1 MSKKITSTRIYVPLR
16 TRPVGVEMTSS
27 DNEFKLARR
36 HTITDFYLFFWSIH
50 VHEKLPS
57 LAWLGMH
64 HLNSYSFIRNNAR
77 ETHWLWQV
85 DIRYQGRQTDTLI
98 VGFLQST
105 KIPFMHH
112 LSKYHLCSKVDD
124 ASIFLKLRR
133 LSNLIWH
140 HDAQARSSTY
150 DISDKVSPDELC
162 TQRDTCQP
170 NVR

>member
-1 MSKKITSTRIYVPLR
+1 
-16 TRPVGVEMTSS
+16 MTSS

-36 HTITDFYLFFWSIH
+36 HTITDFFYYSIWFIR

-85 DIRYQGRQTDTLI
+85 DIRYQERQTNTLI

-105 KIPFMHH
+105 KYDG
-112 LSKYHLCSKVDD
+112 KYLIKDDNGVDTVTSGEYHICSKVDD

-140 HDAQARSSTY
+140 HDARARSSTY
-150 DISDKVSPDELC
+150 DISDEVPWESVLPRFVSWARSTLLS
-162 TQRDTCQP
+162 
-170 NVR
+170 NIGAL